1 MKISFRHLRNTRN
14 IGDFA
19 CSPYDYFD
27 WDDATVSDLRD
38 PGEAYDIGIY
48 GGGKI
53 FGGLASQPGIDHA
66 ATAHIAWGV
75 STVQSFPISRKYTR
89 ARALCDLI
97 GTREWGDSRYE
108 FAPCAS
114 CMSPLFDRVI
124 VPEHDVVFYNHA
136 GKTDSQGITIPE
148 NMPRLSNNCGSL
160 AEALAF
166 IASGRT
172 VVSNSY
178 HGVYWAMLMGRRTI
192 CIPFSR
198 KFSAYRFAPHYATPK
213 NWCDR
218 LGQGRDAPKM
228 LEFCRAATME
238 FKTSV
243 DEIIKIRSTV

>member
-1 MKISFRHLRNTRN
+1 MKISFFHLRNTRN

-27 WDDATVSDLRD
+27 WGDATVCDLRE
-38 PGEAYDIGIY
+38 PGQDYDMGVC

-53 FGGLASQPGIDHA
+53 FGGLATQPGIDQGA
-66 ATAHIAWGV
+66 KAHIAWGV
-75 STVQSFPISRKYTR
+75 STVQNFPISRKYRR

-97 GTREWGDSRYE
+97 GTRDWGDAHYE

-114 CMSPLFDRVI
+114 CMSPLFDRAKA
-124 VPEHDVVFYNHA
+124 PEHDVVFYNHA
-136 GKTDSQGITIPE
+136 GKTGSQGITIPE
-148 NMPRLSNNCGSL
+148 SMPRLSNNCGSL

-172 VVSNSY
+172 VISNSY

-213 NWCDR
+213 TWLDQ
-218 LGQGRDAPKM
+218 LDQGRDAPDM
-228 LEFCRAATME
+228 LQICQAATIV
-238 FKTSV
+238 FKASV
-243 DEIIKIRSTV
+243 DNFIRHMSAA